1 MLVYVALV
9 FGIFGLVA
17 YVGEESLKKRITA
30 LERQLTNM
38 QGTSFAEER
47 RSLIEMARSYIG
59 QQVQIKLKE
68 DDGDVDIMMYGN
80 SKYGSNTILDV
91 DQDWMLVRVAGPKW
105 TKEKLIRLESIERIT
120 LEKE

>member
-17 YVGEESLKKRITA
+17 YVGEESLKKRITT
-30 LERQLTNM
+30 LERQLTGM
-38 QGTSFAEER
+38 QGTSYAEER

-80 SKYGSNTILDV
+80 SKHGSNTILDV